1 MISPKVTSPKVTGA
15 GVTSLSRVAK
25 QGSASEIMVRIRT
38 TISISRPSLWAGTFD
53 DLTQGDLTQGDLTR
67 GDRCGRDFALACREA
82 GFCFRNYG
90 SDSNDNFNSA
100 TITSGGHFR

>member
-1 MISPKVTSPKVTGA
+1 MISPKVTSPKVIGA

-38 TISISRPSLWAGTFD
+38 IISIPRPSLRAGTFD
-53 DLTQGDLTQGDLTR
+53 DLTQGDVTQGDR
-67 GDRCGRDFALACREA
+67 GGRDFAHACREA

-90 SDSNDNFNSA
+90 SDSNDNFKLRDH
-100 TITSGGHFR
+100 HFG

>member
-1 MISPKVTSPKVTGA
+1 MISPKVTSPKVTSPEVTGA

-38 TISISRPSLWAGTFD
+38 IISIPRPSLRAGTFD
-53 DLTQGDLTQGDLTR
+53 DLTQGDLTQGDR
-67 GDRCGRDFALACREA
+67 GGRDFALACREA